1 MTLYARSGPPV
12 TLGRKKIPN
21 PGGTNAVLEAYSA
34 RKEAQWL
41 SAPAFLIPP
50 FDQMQNPVELR
61 ENLGR
66 VIFLAFLFV
75 IYITL
80 FFLPQLARLI

>member
-1 MTLYARSGPPV
+1 
-12 TLGRKKIPN
+12 
-21 PGGTNAVLEAYSA
+21 
-34 RKEAQWL
+34 
-41 SAPAFLIPP
+41 
-50 FDQMQNPVELR
+50 MQNPVELR